1 MKNIILAS
9 TSPRRR
15 ELLTLAGVKFEV
27 LALNVD
33 ESVPEG
39 TSPED
44 AVEMTARKKAMAI
57 AERHGRSIVIGAD
70 TVVVCDG
77 KILGK
82 PKSKKEAVEMLKMLS
97 GREHLV
103 MTGVCIAHGGET
115 EIYHVVTKVKFYE
128 LSNKDINDYV
138 NTGEPMD
145 KAGAYGIQ
153 GRGCVLVE
161 SIEGDYFNIVGL
173 PISSLC
179 RKLKKLENKY
189 ILKCIIMM
197 TLIIK

>member
-33 ESVPEG
+33 ESVPKG
-39 TSPED
+39 TPPEY

-115 EIYHVVTKVKFYE
+115 
-128 LSNKDINDYV
+128 
-138 NTGEPMD
+138 
-145 KAGAYGIQ
+145 
-153 GRGCVLVE
+153 
-161 SIEGDYFNIVGL
+161 
-173 PISSLC
+173 
-179 RKLKKLENKY
+179 
-189 ILKCIIMM
+189 
-197 TLIIK
+197 

>member
-39 TSPED
+39 TPPEQ
-44 AVEMTARKKAMAI
+44 AVEMTACKKAMAI
-57 AERHGRSIVIGAD
+57 VEQHKSSIVIGAD

-82 PKSKKEAVEMLKMLS
+82 PKDKNDAVAMLQMLS

-103 MTGVCIAHGGET
+103 MTGVCIAHDGKND
-115 EIYHVVTKVKFYE
+115 IYHAVTKVKFYK
-128 LSNKDINDYV
+128 LSDKDIRAYV
-138 NTGEPMD
+138 DSGEPMD

-153 GRGCVLVE
+153 GGGCVLVE

-173 PISSLC
+173 PVASLC
-179 RKLKKLENKY
+179 QRLKKLDS
-189 ILKCIIMM
+189 
-197 TLIIK
+197 

>member
-82 PKSKKEAVEMLKMLS
+82 PKSK
-97 GREHLV
+97 
-103 MTGVCIAHGGET
+103 
-115 EIYHVVTKVKFYE
+115 
-128 LSNKDINDYV
+128 
-138 NTGEPMD
+138 
-145 KAGAYGIQ
+145 
-153 GRGCVLVE
+153 
-161 SIEGDYFNIVGL
+161 
-173 PISSLC
+173 
-179 RKLKKLENKY
+179 
-189 ILKCIIMM
+189 
-197 TLIIK
+197 

>member
-27 LALNVD
+27 LALSVD

-97 GREHLV
+97 GEASRYDRRR
-103 MTGVCIAHGGET
+103 AHGGET

-179 RKLKKLENKY
+179 RKLKKLENK
-189 ILKCIIMM
+189 
-197 TLIIK
+197 

>member
-39 TSPED
+39 TPPEY

-128 LSNKDINDYV
+128 LSSKDINEYV

-153 GRGCVLVE
+153 DGVPTEYVRGSFDNV
-161 SIEGDYFNIVGL
+161 VGL
-173 PISSLC
+173 PTEL
-179 RKLKKLENKY
+179 LER
-189 ILKCIIMM
+189 ILKQKETNENDVEM
-197 TLIIK
+197 KFGEKYS

>member
-33 ESVPEG
+33 ESVPKG
-39 TSPED
+39 TPPEY

-128 LSNKDINDYV
+128 LSNKNINDYV
-138 NTGEPMD
+138 NPGEPMD

-179 RKLKKLENKY
+179 RKLKKLENK
-189 ILKCIIMM
+189 
-197 TLIIK
+197 

>member
-39 TSPED
+39 TPPEN

-57 AERHGRSIVIGAD
+57 A
-70 TVVVCDG
+70 VVVCDG

-115 EIYHVVTKVKFYE
+115 DIYHVVTKVKFYG

-179 RKLKKLENKY
+179 RKLKKLENK
-189 ILKCIIMM
+189 
-197 TLIIK
+197 

>member
-39 TSPED
+39 TSPEY

-179 RKLKKLENKY
+179 RKLKKLENK
-189 ILKCIIMM
+189 
-197 TLIIK
+197 

>member
-33 ESVPEG
+33 ESVPKG
-39 TSPED
+39 TPPEY

-128 LSNKDINDYV
+128 LSNKNINDYV

-145 KAGAYGIQ
+145 KAGA
-153 GRGCVLVE
+153 
-161 SIEGDYFNIVGL
+161 
-173 PISSLC
+173 
-179 RKLKKLENKY
+179 
-189 ILKCIIMM
+189 
-197 TLIIK
+197 